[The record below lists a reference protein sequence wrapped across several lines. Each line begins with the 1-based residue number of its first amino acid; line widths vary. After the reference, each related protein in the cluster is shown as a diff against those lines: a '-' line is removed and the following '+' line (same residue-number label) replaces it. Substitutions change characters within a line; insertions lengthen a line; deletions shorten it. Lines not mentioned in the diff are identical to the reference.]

1 MSRHNSFAPPPLPP
15 SPSSPLRALALAACD
30 ASDLT
35 TPPPAWLEEDV
46 RALAPAM
53 PPDLSP
59 ARLEVPLFRWLRV
72 ASALDFTGDLDGARQ
87 LLDRLET
94 RGPAQLEHTDATALR
109 ALICARRGRLARQIG
124 ELDAAIDWYQ
134 EGLARSQGARNGDAW
149 GACVQGLANAAQARG
164 DVHTAERLTRLVTM
178 QGDRIPHYAR
188 VAAWIT
194 RTVLHRQQGRL
205 EAATRCAWIAH
216 DLVEERDERR
226 GQALVELSRLA
237 LARGQAGA
245 ARRGC
250 EVVLGFAQTLRV
262 RRPARSALLEAL
274 LVQWRRGPA
283 DPSAC
288 TLVEQAAEALLV
300 EVADAADPWERL
312 HAQLDALEAL
322 RALAQ
327 EASSLSATSIR
338 PRCRALQRDIA
349 LTLAGHAQ
357 RGEPLVWAEQRLAAL
372 TRRTRAATALDPA
385 VAGDEAAQAFA
396 RLAALPDPVPR
407 RKEVVGA

>member
-1 MSRHNSFAPPPLPP
+1 MPP
-15 SPSSPLRALALAACD
+15 SSASLLRALALAACD

-35 TPPPAWLEEDV
+35 TPPPTWLEEDV
-46 RALAPAM
+46 LALAPAM

-72 ASALDFTGDLDGARQ
+72 ASALDFAGDLDGARQ

-94 RGPAQLEHTDATALR
+94 RGPDQLEHTDATALR
-109 ALICARRGRLARQIG
+109 AIICARRGRLARQIG
-124 ELDAAIDWYQ
+124 ELDAAVDWYQ
-134 EGLARSQGARNGDAW
+134 DGLALSGGARTDDAW

-164 DVHTAERLTRLVTM
+164 DVHTAERLTRLVTL
-178 QGDRIPHYAR
+178 QGIRVPHYAR

-216 DLVEERDERR
+216 DLVEEHDERR

-250 EVVLGFAQTLRV
+250 EVVLGFARTLRV
-262 RRPARSALLEAL
+262 RRPARSALLAAV
-274 LVQWRRGPA
+274 LVEWRRATAHPPA
-283 DPSAC
+283 CAQ
-288 TLVEQAAEALLV
+288 VEQAAEALLA
-300 EVADAADPWERL
+300 EVVDTTDRWERL

-327 EASSLSATSIR
+327 HASSSSARSIR
-338 PRCRALQRDIA
+338 PRCRALQHDIA
-349 LTLAGHAQ
+349 LTLTARAQ

-372 TRRTRAATALDPA
+372 TQRTRATTALAPA
-385 VAGDEAAQAFA
+385 VGGDEAAHAFA

-407 RKEVVGA
+407 REEAVGA